1 MNDKERRF
9 EEVIKPEDRLN
20 EELLDD
26 VLGGAI
32 CKTGEVIKTTCNTG
46 ETSD

>member
-1 MNDKERRF
+1 MENEKRRF

-26 VLGGAI
+26 VLGGAQ
-32 CKTGEVIKTTCNTG
+32 CKTGVVTTSCDTG
-46 ETSD
+46 YTD